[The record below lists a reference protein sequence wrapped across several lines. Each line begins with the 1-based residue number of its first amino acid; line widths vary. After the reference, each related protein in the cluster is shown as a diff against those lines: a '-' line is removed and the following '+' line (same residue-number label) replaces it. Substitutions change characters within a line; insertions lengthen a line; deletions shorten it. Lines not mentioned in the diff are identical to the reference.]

1 MPIDVA
7 QLLISLTHRYIQRLL
22 ENSSLIFPAMSG
34 EVQFMKLESDEVRGS
49 FDESCELFDGHLNSE
64 IV

>member
-1 MPIDVA
+1 
-7 QLLISLTHRYIQRLL
+7 
-22 ENSSLIFPAMSG
+22 MSG